1 MFSKLN
7 DCVFIHTKQII
18 KNRIVALLD
27 VRFPRVPSLYVV
39 LRLLEAL
46 FPDPKLC
53 CNTHPPSRSNCTL
66 FCLGVQFI
74 PRDLLH
80 IPNSRK
86 IFNVPNESHFR
97 RKISVIIV
105 PNFETGVDHC
115 VPCDMILFYH
125 SKRCGKL
132 TTCGPRASSLV

>member
-86 IFNVPNESHFR
+86 IFNVRMKVIFGQKSQSSLFR
-97 RKISVIIV
+97 
-105 PNFETGVDHC
+105 
-115 VPCDMILFYH
+115 IL
-125 SKRCGKL
+125 RQVL
-132 TTCGPRASSLV
+132 TTVFPAMCYCFTTAKDAAN